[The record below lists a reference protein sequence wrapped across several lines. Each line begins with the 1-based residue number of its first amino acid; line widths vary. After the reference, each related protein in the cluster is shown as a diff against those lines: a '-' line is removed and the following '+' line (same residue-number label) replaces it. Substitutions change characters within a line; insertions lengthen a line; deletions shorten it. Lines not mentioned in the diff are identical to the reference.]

1 MKSKFG
7 FLNPLIFVPSI
18 LYIIQVVHRRGPW
31 GGDGGSTHD
40 ITVAPHSLKSVKVC
54 SAVVVDALGFSY
66 LDRNGREHNTPLWG
80 GVGGSIRKVRAY
92 SLNFSSFFSL
102 EDYYFALLT
111 GMARMLHVYMFIS

>member
-1 MKSKFG
+1 MVASH
-7 FLNPLIFVPSI
+7 NPKNV
-18 LYIIQVVHRRGPW
+18 II
-31 GGDGGSTHD
+31 
-40 ITVAPHSLKSVKVC
+40 C
-54 SAVVVDALGFSY
+54 SAVVVDAVGFSY
-66 LDRNGREHNTPLWG
+66 LDKNGREHNMPLWG

>member
-1 MKSKFG
+1 M
-7 FLNPLIFVPSI
+7 
-18 LYIIQVVHRRGPW
+18 
-31 GGDGGSTHD
+31 
-40 ITVAPHSLKSVKVC
+40 APHSLKSVKVC

-92 SLNFSSFFSL
+92 SLKFSSFLSL

-111 GMARMLHVYMFIS
+111 GEERILYMYFFIS